1 MFANFNKALL
11 NNNQKDTKI
20 PKEVLGSLNESLP
33 NGFVYVEIENGD
45 GVVGLTSNSS
55 GMEFGGLSFDL
66 NKDVFAEFKP
76 SNVKE
81 VLEFLYRTQRTYTI
95 SKDADE
101 YITINGIQFKIDEI
115 IKHPFKESEKGKYD
129 ITLNPQPFP
138 EPFKLNFEG
147 KGVKKDITF
156 KRQPFADMQKVLL
169 KNIDNETFNISCV
182 VDERDKHLKFN
193 FSLNLENTKTVE
205 ETVEALKLYYAFV
218 SGDIKLNGAELNKY
232 TVKEAEK
239 TSVLETIKFWE
250 KVMELQEKLKVTFPP
265 KSQLEIEDIVLIEEL
280 YRTLIEGKPFKKY
293 INISE
298 LTLTGTDD
306 LGHLLGQKGLSMSFH
321 HHDNVKVFGVN
332 LDLYSI
338 ICYFDF
344 KVTDIKSSEIDK
356 DGVSKYIL
364 LVEPLEGRKT
374 YQSSI
379 HFSTEQ
385 ELKDYEVN
393 NTELQD
399 AEEIEIK

>member
-1 MFANFNKALL
+1 MFANFNKAIL

-20 PKEVLGSLNESLP
+20 PKEVLGSLNDSLP
-33 NGFVYVEIENGD
+33 NDLVYVEVEDGK

-55 GMEFGGLSFDL
+55 AMEFGGLSFDL
-66 NKDVFAEFKP
+66 NNDVFAEFKP
-76 SNVKE
+76 SNVNE
-81 VLEFLYRTQRTYTI
+81 VLEFLYRTQRKYTI
-95 SKDADE
+95 SKDANE
-101 YITINGIQFKIDEI
+101 YITINGIKFKIDEV
-115 IKHPFKESEKGKYD
+115 IKDPFKEKEIGKYD
-129 ITLNPQPFP
+129 ITIYPQPFP
-138 EPFKLNFEG
+138 EPFKLSFEG

-156 KRQPFADMQKVLL
+156 KRQPFADMHKILL

-182 VDERDKHLKFN
+182 LDERDKHLKFN

-205 ETVEALKLYYAFV
+205 ETIEALNLYYAFV

-232 TVKEAEK
+232 TIKQAEK

-250 KVMELQEKLKVTFPP
+250 KVLEIQGKLRVTFIP
-265 KSQLEIEDIVLIEEL
+265 KSQLEIEDIVLIERL
-280 YRTLIEGKPFKKY
+280 YRTLIEEKPYKEY

-298 LTLTGTDD
+298 LTLTGTDGVGD
-306 LGHLLGQKGLSMSFH
+306 LLGHSGLSMSFH
-321 HHDNVKVFGVN
+321 HHDNVKVFGVD

-338 ICYFDF
+338 ISYFDF

-356 DGVSKYIL
+356 DGVSKCIL
-364 LVEPLEGRKT
+364 LVEPAEGRRT

-393 NTELQD
+393 STELQY
-399 AEEIEIK
+399 AEEVIIN

>member
-20 PKEVLGSLNESLP
+20 PKEVLGSLNEKLP
-33 NGFVYVEIENGD
+33 NDLVYVEIED
-45 GVVGLTSNSS
+45 RKGVVALTSNSS
-55 GMEFGGLSFDL
+55 SMEFGGLSFNL
-66 NKDVFAEFKP
+66 NNDVFAEFKP

-81 VLEFLYRTQRTYTI
+81 VLEFLYRTQRKYTI
-95 SKDADE
+95 SKDANE
-101 YITINGIQFKIDEI
+101 YITINGNKFKIDEV
-115 IKHPFKESEKGKYD
+115 IKDPFKENEIGKYD
-129 ITLNPQPFP
+129 ITIYPQPFP
-138 EPFKLNFEG
+138 EPFKLSFEG

-156 KRQPFADMQKVLL
+156 KRQPFADMHKVLF
-169 KNIDNETFNISCV
+169 KNIDNETFSISYV
-182 VDERDKHLKFN
+182 LDERDKHLKFN

-218 SGDIKLNGAELNKY
+218 SGDIKLNGSELNEY
-232 TVKEAEK
+232 AIKEAEK

-250 KVMELQEKLKVTFPP
+250 KVLELQRRLRVTFIP
-265 KSQLEIEDIVLIEEL
+265 KSQLEIEDVVLIEKL
-280 YRTLIEGKPFKKY
+280 YRTLIEEKPYKKY

-306 LGHLLGQKGLSMSFH
+306 VGKLLGQSGLSMSFH
-321 HHDNVKVFGVN
+321 QHDNVKVFGVN

-344 KVTDIKSSEIDK
+344 KVTDIKSSEINK
-356 DGVSKYIL
+356 DDVSKSIL
-364 LVEPLEGRKT
+364 LVEPVEGRKT

-393 NTELQD
+393 NTELQY
-399 AEEIEIK
+399 AEEIIID